1 MNIFFA
7 GILIVCALLLLI
19 GWLLWRK
26 TRRGSKFQARLTI
39 LFFLFV
45 IIPIVPLT
53 ITASYVLTKSSQ
65 MLTFPGIE
73 QALSTSIEL
82 IHLQLEQRALAF
94 LDRHNDLDSLS
105 TSQLLAEGCSY
116 AGKIRIKNGEQQLV
130 FYSTSPDFAAK
141 SARSFSLDEVE
152 LILHEQHTSSFVP
165 WETNQVYEH
174 YQVVGPESFIFVAFE
189 LPAAISKARQS
200 VSFALRNYSSLQLLR
215 DSIVDRGLI
224 WLVVFVIIILFAFL
238 AMYTA
243 EMLSQGIS
251 RPIHSLAQ
259 AMREIGAGDLDV
271 RVNVKAKDEVGFL
284 IDSFNRMADE
294 LKIGRENLQR
304 MERLAAWRDVARQIS
319 HEIKNPLTPIQ
330 LSLSRLRMSLP
341 AGLSENHDLK
351 ESLRIIEEEI
361 GSLKN
366 MAKEFSEFARM
377 PQPKKKDEDI
387 AAIIRDCARLFET
400 ELAHYAFSMYVEPDI
415 PLIPLDKE
423 QIKRVLQNIIK
434 NAIQATPPGQAIKI
448 TTSYVAESE
457 TVEID
462 IEDHGQG
469 MDEETCKRI
478 FEPYYTTKKDG
489 TGLGLFIVQKII
501 TDHGGLIS
509 VESEE
514 GKGTVM
520 RIRLKRSR

>member
-1 MNIFFA
+1 MNSFFA
-7 GILIVCALLLLI
+7 GILIVSALLLLI

-45 IIPIVPLT
+45 IVPIIPLT

-94 LDRHNDLDSLS
+94 LDRHNDVDSLS
-105 TSQLLAEGCSY
+105 TGQLLAEGGVY
-116 AGKIRIKNGEQQLV
+116 AGKIRIKDGEQQLV
-130 FYSTSPDFAAK
+130 FYATVPNFAAK
-141 SARSFSLDEVE
+141 PSRFFSLDEVE
-152 LILHEQHTSSFVP
+152 LILHGQHTSSFVP
-165 WETNQVYEH
+165 WQTTQVYEH
-174 YQVVGPESFIFVAFE
+174 YQVVEPESFIFVAFE
-189 LPAAISKARQS
+189 LPTAISEARQS

-224 WLVVFVIIILFAFL
+224 WFVVFIIIILFAFL

-243 EMLSQGIS
+243 EILSQGIS
-251 RPIHSLAQ
+251 KPIHSLAQ
-259 AMREIGAGDLDV
+259 AMREIGAGDLTV
-271 RVNVKAKDEVGFL
+271 RVDVKAKDEIGFL

-294 LKIGRENLQR
+294 LKSGRENLQR
-304 MERLAAWRDVARQIS
+304 MERIAAWRDVARQIS

-330 LSLSRLRMSLP
+330 LSLSRLRTSLP

-377 PQPKKKDEDI
+377 PQPEEKDEDI
-387 AAIIRDCARLFET
+387 GAIIRDCARLFET
-400 ELAHYAFSMYVEPDI
+400 ELAHYDFSMHIEPDI
-415 PLIPLDKE
+415 PLIPVDKE

-434 NAIQATPPGQAIKI
+434 NAIQASQPGQAITI
-448 TTSYVAESE
+448 AATFLAESE
-457 TVEID
+457 TVGID
-462 IEDHGQG
+462 IADHGQG
-469 MDEETCKRI
+469 MDAETCKRI
-478 FEPYYTTKKDG
+478 FEPYYTTKREG
-489 TGLGLFIVQKII
+489 TGLGLFIVQKIV
-501 TDHGGLIS
+501 TDHGGQIT
-509 VESEE
+509 VKSEE
-514 GKGTVM
+514 GKGTVVT
-520 RIRLKRSR
+520 IRLKRT